1 MQRSLCPCEFR
12 LSLFSCLF
20 RVFRVIRGSVFR
32 IGFILNVRGQDNHES
47 HETHEKDTK
56 EDRRAL
62 ETPDRAKP

>member
-20 RVFRVIRGSVFR
+20 RVCGVFR
-32 IGFILNVRGQDNHES
+32 GWGVRIVFILNVRGQDNHES